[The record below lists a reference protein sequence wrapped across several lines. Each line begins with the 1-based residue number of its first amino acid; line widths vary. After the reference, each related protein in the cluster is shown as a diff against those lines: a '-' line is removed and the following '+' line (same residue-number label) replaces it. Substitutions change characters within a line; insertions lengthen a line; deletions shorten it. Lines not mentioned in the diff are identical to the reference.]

1 MHPISCWPQFIL
13 TTPLFLAGDIVA
25 AGGAAVFHF
34 STGFLAALTFIPKI
48 LKEANMS
55 DVKLTSMNR
64 RAFVMSS
71 AAGVLSSAPL
81 LAFSASTA
89 DAKEAM
95 FGNKAAAWYRFRLG
109 DFEATVIS
117 DGALNLGPAA
127 ALYPKTPKETVE
139 GVLASQFQSSAA
151 VVVQENCL
159 VLNTGDKLVLF
170 DSGIGPYK
178 VFGTTAGRLEN
189 TLTASGIKPDD
200 IDAIILT
207 HGHIDHLSGI
217 MSDDGKR
224 LFPNAQIIMS
234 KVEHDFWT
242 DEAKTSSTGVMKLLV
257 DSARKNLLP
266 NKDRMVFVEDG
277 KEAIKGVSVVSSR
290 GHTPGHA
297 SYLLSSAGQNFLF
310 TGDAVTNTAISF
322 SHPDWVF
329 GFDADP
335 GMASETR
342 KRVLDMAVQDK
353 LTLIGYHFAF
363 PGIGNV
369 AKEGDVYRFVPAAM
383 DT

>member
-1 MHPISCWPQFIL
+1 MP
-13 TTPLFLAGDIVA
+13 
-25 AGGAAVFHF
+25 
-34 STGFLAALTFIPKI
+34 
-48 LKEANMS
+48 
-55 DVKLTSMNR
+55 DVKLTAINR

-71 AAGVLSSAPL
+71 AAGVLSSAAL
-81 LAFSASTA
+81 LAFNPGVA
-89 DAKEAM
+89 DSKEAM
-95 FGNKAAAWYRFRLG
+95 IGNKAPAWYRFKLG

-117 DGALNLGPAA
+117 DGTLNLGPAA

-139 GVLASQFQSSAA
+139 GVLANQSLAPAA
-151 VVVQENCL
+151 LVVQENCL
-159 VLNTGDKLVLF
+159 VLNTGDQLVLF
-170 DSGIGPYK
+170 DSGMGSYK
-178 VFGTTAGRLEN
+178 VFGTTAGRLESA
-189 TLTASGIKPDD
+189 LAASGIKPDD

-217 MSDDGKR
+217 MSDEGKR

-242 DEAKTSSTGVMKLLV
+242 DDAKTSSTGVMKLLV
-257 DSARKNLLP
+257 DLARKNLLP

-290 GHTPGHA
+290 GHTPGTR
-297 SYLLSSAGQNFLF
+297 LISSRLRARIFSLR
-310 TGDAVTNTAISF
+310 VTPSQTLRFPSATPIGYSALMRI
-322 SHPDWVF
+322 PV
-329 GFDADP
+329 
-335 GMASETR
+335 MASETR
-342 KRVLDMAVQDK
+342 KRVLDMAIQDK

-369 AKEGDVYRFVPAAM
+369 AKEGDAYRFVPAAM

>member
-1 MHPISCWPQFIL
+1 
-13 TTPLFLAGDIVA
+13 LAVIQ
-25 AGGAAVFHF
+25 
-34 STGFLAALTFIPKI
+34 KI

-55 DVKLTSMNR
+55 KLKLTSMNR

-71 AAGVLSSAPL
+71 AVGALSSAAL
-81 LAFSASTA
+81 LAFNTGAA

-95 FGNKAAAWYRFRLG
+95 FGNKAAAWYRFKLG
-109 DFEATVIS
+109 DFEATVVS
-117 DGALNLGPAA
+117 DGTLNLGPAA
-127 ALYPKTPKETVE
+127 ALYSKTPKEAVE
-139 GVLASQFQSSAA
+139 GVLTSQFQSPAA
-151 VVVQENCL
+151 VIAQQNCL

-170 DSGIGPYK
+170 DSGMGTYK
-178 VFGTTAGRLEN
+178 AFGTAAGRLEN
-189 TLTASGIKPDD
+189 TLAASGIKPDD

-217 MSDDGKR
+217 MSDEGKR

-242 DEAKTSSTGVMKLLV
+242 DEAKTSSTGMMKLLV

-266 NKDRMVFVEDG
+266 NKDRLVFVEDG
-277 KEAIKGVSVVSSR
+277 KDAVKGVSVVSTL
-290 GHTPGHA
+290 GHTPGHT

-310 TGDAVTNTAISF
+310 TGDSVTNTAISF
-322 SHPDWVF
+322 NHPDWAF
-329 GFDADP
+329 NFDADP

-342 KRVLDMAVQDK
+342 KRVLDMAMHDK

-369 AKEGDVYRFVPAAM
+369 AKEGDSYRFVPAAM
-383 DT
+383 DI

>member
-1 MHPISCWPQFIL
+1 
-13 TTPLFLAGDIVA
+13 
-25 AGGAAVFHF
+25 
-34 STGFLAALTFIPKI
+34 
-48 LKEANMS
+48 MS
-55 DVKLTSMNR
+55 ELKLTSMNR

-71 AAGVLSSAPL
+71 AAGALSSAAL
-81 LAFSASTA
+81 LAFNAG
-89 DAKEAM
+89 AKEAM
-95 FGNKAAAWYRFRLG
+95 FGNKAAAWYRFKLG

-117 DGALNLGPAA
+117 DGTLNLGPAA

-139 GVLASQFQSSAA
+139 GVLASQFQSPAA
-151 VVVQENCL
+151 LIVQENCL

-170 DSGIGPYK
+170 DSGMGTYK
-178 VFGTTAGRLEN
+178 VFGTAAGRLEN
-189 TLTASGIKPDD
+189 TLAASGIKPDD

-217 MSDDGKR
+217 MSDEGKR

-290 GHTPGHA
+290 GHTPGHT

-310 TGDAVTNTAISF
+310 TGDSVTNTAISF

-329 GFDADP
+329 NFDADP

-369 AKEGDVYRFVPAAM
+369 AKEGDAYRFVPAAM

>member
-1 MHPISCWPQFIL
+1 
-13 TTPLFLAGDIVA
+13 
-25 AGGAAVFHF
+25 
-34 STGFLAALTFIPKI
+34 
-48 LKEANMS
+48 MS
-55 DVKLTSMNR
+55 KLKLTSMNR

-71 AAGVLSSAPL
+71 AVGALSSAAL
-81 LAFSASTA
+81 LAFNAA

-95 FGNKAAAWYRFRLG
+95 FGNKAAAWYRFKLG
-109 DFEATVIS
+109 DFEATVVS
-117 DGALNLGPAA
+117 DGTLNIGPAA

-139 GVLASQFQSSAA
+139 GVLTSQFQSPAA
-151 VVVQENCL
+151 LIVQENCL

-170 DSGIGPYK
+170 DSGMGTYK
-178 VFGTTAGRLEN
+178 VFGTAAGRLEN
-189 TLTASGIKPDD
+189 TLAASGIKPDD

-217 MSDDGKR
+217 MSDEGKH

-257 DSARKNLLP
+257 NSARKNLLP
-266 NKDRMVFVEDG
+266 NKDRLVFVEDG
-277 KEAIKGVSVVSSR
+277 KDAVKGVSVVSTL
-290 GHTPGHA
+290 GHTPGHT
-297 SYLLSSAGQNFLF
+297 SYLLSSAGQNFLY
-310 TGDAVTNTAISF
+310 TGDSVTNTAISF
-322 SHPDWVF
+322 NHPDWAF
-329 GFDADP
+329 NFDVNP

-369 AKEGDVYRFVPAAM
+369 AKEGNSYRFVPAAM
-383 DT
+383 DI

>member
-1 MHPISCWPQFIL
+1 
-13 TTPLFLAGDIVA
+13 
-25 AGGAAVFHF
+25 
-34 STGFLAALTFIPKI
+34 
-48 LKEANMS
+48 MS
-55 DVKLTSMNR
+55 DVKLTSMSR

-71 AAGVLSSAPL
+71 AAGVLSSAAL
-81 LAFSASTA
+81 LALKPSTA

-95 FGNKAAAWYRFRLG
+95 IGNKAPAWYRFKLG
-109 DFEATVIS
+109 DFEATVVS
-117 DGALNLGPAA
+117 DGTLNLGPAA
-127 ALYPKTPKETVE
+127 GLYPKTPKEAVE
-139 GVLASQFQSSAA
+139 DVLANQFLPSAP

-159 VLNTGDKLVLF
+159 VLNTGDELVLF
-170 DSGIGPYK
+170 DTGMGGYKAFGPSS
-178 VFGTTAGRLEN
+178 GRLES
-189 TLTASGIKPDD
+189 TLAASGIKPDD
-200 IDAIILT
+200 VDAIILT

-217 MSDDGKR
+217 MSDEGKR

-242 DEAKTSSTGVMKLLV
+242 DEARTSSTGVMKLLV

-290 GHTPGHA
+290 GHTPGHTA
-297 SYLLSSAGQNFLF
+297 FLLSSAGQNFLF

-369 AKEGDVYRFVPAAM
+369 NKEGAAYRFVPAAM
-383 DT
+383 NI

>member
-1 MHPISCWPQFIL
+1 MIASPLAEPPFFIYAPVPAAWPSS
-13 TTPLFLAGDIVA
+13 G
-25 AGGAAVFHF
+25 
-34 STGFLAALTFIPKI
+34 KI

-55 DVKLTSMNR
+55 KLKLTSMNR

-71 AAGVLSSAPL
+71 TAGALSSAAL
-81 LAFSASTA
+81 LAFNAGAA

-95 FGNKAAAWYRFRLG
+95 FGNKAPAWYRFKLG
-109 DFEATVIS
+109 DFEATVVS
-117 DGALNLGPAA
+117 DGTLNLGPAA

-139 GVLASQFQSSAA
+139 GLLTSHFQSPVAI
-151 VVVQENCL
+151 VQENCL

-170 DSGIGPYK
+170 DSGMGSYK
-178 VFGTTAGRLEN
+178 VFGTAAGRLEN
-189 TLTASGIKPDD
+189 TLAASGIRSDD

-217 MSDDGKR
+217 MSDEGKR

-234 KVEHDFWT
+234 KIEHDFWT

-266 NKDRMVFVEDG
+266 NKDRLVFVEDG
-277 KEAIKGVSVVSSR
+277 KDAIKGVSAVTTR
-290 GHTPGHA
+290 GHTPGHT
-297 SYLLSSAGQNFLF
+297 SYLLSSAGQNFLY
-310 TGDAVTNTAISF
+310 TGDSVTNTAISF
-322 SHPDWVF
+322 NHPDWAF
-329 GFDADP
+329 NFDADP

-369 AKEGDVYRFVPAAM
+369 AKEGDSYRFVPAAM
-383 DT
+383 DI

>member
-1 MHPISCWPQFIL
+1 MF
-13 TTPLFLAGDIVA
+13 
-25 AGGAAVFHF
+25 
-34 STGFLAALTFIPKI
+34 K
-48 LKEANMS
+48 
-55 DVKLTSMNR
+55 VKLTSMNR

-71 AAGVLSSAPL
+71 AAGALSSAAL
-81 LAFSASTA
+81 LAFNAGAA

-95 FGNKAAAWYRFRLG
+95 FGNKAAAWYRFKLG
-109 DFEATVIS
+109 DFEATVVS
-117 DGALNLGPAA
+117 DGTLNLGPVA
-127 ALYPKTPKETVE
+127 ALYPKTPKEAVE
-139 GVLASQFQSSAA
+139 GVLTSQFQSPAA
-151 VVVQENCL
+151 VIGQENCL

-170 DSGIGPYK
+170 DSGIGTYK
-178 VFGTTAGRLEN
+178 VFGTAAGRLEN
-189 TLTASGIKPDD
+189 TLAASG

-217 MSDDGKR
+217 MSDEGKR

-266 NKDRMVFVEDG
+266 NKDRLVFFEDG
-277 KEAIKGVSVVSSR
+277 KDVVKGVSVVSTP
-290 GHTPGHA
+290 GHTPGHTT
-297 SYLLSSAGQNFLF
+297 YLLSSAGQNFLF
-310 TGDAVTNTAISF
+310 TGDSVTNTAISF
-322 SHPDWVF
+322 NHPDWVF
-329 GFDADP
+329 NFDTDS

-369 AKEGDVYRFVPAAM
+369 AREGDSYRFVPINM
-383 DT
+383 DI

>member
-1 MHPISCWPQFIL
+1 
-13 TTPLFLAGDIVA
+13 
-25 AGGAAVFHF
+25 
-34 STGFLAALTFIPKI
+34 
-48 LKEANMS
+48 MS

-71 AAGVLSSAPL
+71 AAGVLSSAAL
-81 LAFSASTA
+81 LAFKPGAA

-95 FGNKAAAWYRFRLG
+95 IGNKAPAWYRFKLG
-109 DFEATVIS
+109 DFEATVVS
-117 DGALNLGPAA
+117 DGTLNLGPAA
-127 ALYPKTPKETVE
+127 GLYPKTPKETVE
-139 GVLASQFQSSAA
+139 GVLASQFLPAA
-151 VVVQENCL
+151 PVVVQENCL

-170 DSGIGPYK
+170 DSGMGGYK
-178 VFGTTAGRLEN
+178 VFGPTAGRLEK
-189 TLTASGIKPDD
+189 TLAASGIKPDD

-266 NKDRMVFVEDG
+266 NKDRMVFVDDG
-277 KEAIKGVSVVSSR
+277 KEAIKGVSVVSSP
-290 GHTPGHA
+290 GHTPGHTA
-297 SYLLSSAGQNFLF
+297 FLLSSAGQNFLF
-310 TGDAVTNTAISF
+310 TGDFVTNTAISF
-322 SHPDWVF
+322 SHPEWVF

-335 GMASETR
+335 GTASDTR
-342 KRVLDMAVQDK
+342 KRALDMAAHDK

-369 AKEGDVYRFVPAAM
+369 AKEGDAYRFVPAAM